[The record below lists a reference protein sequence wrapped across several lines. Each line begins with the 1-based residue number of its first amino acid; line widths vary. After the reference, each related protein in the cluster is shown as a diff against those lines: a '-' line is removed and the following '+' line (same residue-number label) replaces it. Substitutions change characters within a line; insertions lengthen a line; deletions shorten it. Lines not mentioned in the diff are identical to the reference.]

1 MRRDQSCPY
10 SWASPI
16 ARARSKP
23 AISRPAW
30 KALCTGLLLL
40 NLEHWK
46 KKRICK
52 THQHQWDKLGM
63 KNINHTSFCTKPIAR
78 SHTWEEHGAG
88 ECEEGELNS
97 GTQHKESSKDGHH
110 IWIAL
115 CSPQYL
121 NTDKLLLAGWKQLL
135 VNNWRCH
142 VISNIRNL
150 FFRNSW

>member
-1 MRRDQSCPY
+1 MRRDRFWPY

-16 ARARSKP
+16 AASQIQTSNKQASLKSSVYWFAAVKFRA
-23 AISRPAW
+23 
-30 KALCTGLLLL
+30 L
-40 NLEHWK
+40 K
-46 KKRICK
+46 KKICK

-63 KNINHTSFCTKPIAR
+63 KNIIHTSFCAKSIAR
-78 SHTWEEHGAG
+78 SHRWEEHGAG
-88 ECEEGELNS
+88 ECGEGELNS
-97 GTQHKESSKDGHH
+97 GTQCKESSKHGHR